1 VNETPSADGAALDRL
16 AGEGGSHDPLDQVT
30 DLDVAALSSR
40 AGVFRGTAAE
50 GIVRTNDRFAAIT
63 GLPVTVRGWDWLV
76 AVHAEDRDRLRRAI
90 EAACESG
97 ARSAFPIRM
106 QVHLGRVAPLRVE
119 VTGSPAADGT
129 FVFVAAVTADGRGA
143 RRRDARPAD
152 DDADPFRVLVDAMPV
167 AVAYAAAD
175 GTLEFANPRWE
186 ALTSS
191 GTRAHLAPAFTDPG
205 DEARIADA
213 LRSGEPW
220 RGVARVH
227 GRAVGVALAPVDG
240 DLGGGGVLTL
250 TEAAAGSDGT
260 TTADAP
266 VAAFAALL
274 DASLDYAAI
283 IERDGPLRYLNPAAR
298 KLFAIDDDADL
309 EGIELADFVA
319 FLHDRPEFVTSAR
332 DAVRESGVHV
342 AEGELLLTNGE
353 RRRVSMIMLALTDG
367 EGCHRATVCVARDG
381 TDLHDAE
388 QRVIERE
395 RWYRALVQHSADVVA
410 VLDPDLSVRFAS
422 PTCRDV
428 LGVEPDA
435 LAGHVRAELI
445 HAEDLDDLLASLQ
458 AVRAGATDRT
468 VRYRFLRPDGG
479 TRTVESKLSNRLDDP
494 VIRGIVINT
503 RDVTEAEEATR
514 ARDAS
519 EAALRTVVRSAP
531 AAIFAVD
538 RGGAIKLWNPAS
550 EELFGW
556 AADEVVGRRVPFLSH
571 RQMEMVRRHSDDLL
585 HGREIAGEVRFR
597 HRDGHPIIAAVSAAP
612 VRGADGAVT
621 EIVVVAVDVT
631 DRVRSDLDM
640 KRRAEF
646 DRFVAAWCR
655 DLVEAVPESID
666 ANTLAGLERLAEH
679 FGAQAAALHVR
690 DLTTPRFVWP
700 AGADVRV
707 DPDRIPAAGVFAID
721 DDHPRAG
728 WVIAGASDALGM
740 LLLAW
745 DAPPEV
751 TADDLTPLET
761 VGAALIGALDR
772 VGAEQAVRESDQRFR
787 ALAEY
792 STDFVV
798 VIGADLQLRDL
809 SPAAARFLG
818 MRVAD
823 RFDPTDSVLHV
834 DDQQRVTGEIATIL
848 ADPGARAVPMMARLR
863 RADGEYRWVEF
874 AASNL
879 LDEPTI
885 HGLVLNGRDVTER
898 REVDERLRASE
909 SRFRGLVQN
918 LAEGVTVLAADGSV
932 KYSSPS
938 AARMMG
944 FEVGHGTGRLG
955 LDFVV
960 EDDRERAA
968 EVVGR
973 AFTEPG
979 IQGPIALRIQA
990 ANGAIRVV
998 EALGH
1003 NRLDDPEVEGIVIT
1017 TRDIT
1022 ERVQAEEAVRR
1033 SDARLSALVQNLS
1046 DVITVVDPDG
1056 TIVYTSPAAK
1066 EVFGFVEGDASYVDP
1081 LARVHPDERD
1091 AVTAAF
1097 GEQLAGSSIEPVR
1110 FRLEA
1115 GDGEWHYVEAVAR
1128 DLTDEPSVGG
1138 IVVTTR
1144 DVTGRTRAELLV
1156 ADQAHVLTLIA
1167 RGSPLPVTLAAL
1179 CEVLERHV
1187 RGAVCGVLLVDR
1199 YRQILRLTAGPRVPV
1214 ELADACHD
1222 VPIAGTED
1230 VLGAT
1235 VSQGASA
1242 VVLDMAGDPRAH
1254 GLRDLARQ
1262 CGVGG
1267 VWTTPIF
1274 DSAGSGVLG
1283 ARVKF
1288 LHHAREPTTGE
1299 REVVQ
1304 MFAQTAAIAIERQAA
1319 EDLLAHRAN
1328 HDLLTGLP
1336 NRGLFVD
1343 FLGNALARAE
1353 RDGAGIAVLFLDVD
1367 RFKHVNDGLGHDA
1380 GDALLREIAQR
1391 LKDTVRPSDV
1401 VARFGGDEFTVLCAG
1416 LDAEQADDQARDVA
1430 RRLLGAIEHPLRLD
1444 GEDRRLSASL
1454 GIAMA
1459 GPASTPEGLL
1469 HDADAA
1475 MYEAKQRGKARF
1487 EVFDDQ
1493 MRSTLNARLDLE
1505 ARLERAIEREEFRLV
1520 VQPIVDLPS
1529 GRCVAAE
1536 ALLRWQDP
1544 DFGLVTPDAFI
1555 GLAEDTGLI
1564 IPIGEWAL
1572 AEACRT
1578 VARWDDI
1585 GLLAPEFTMAV
1596 NLSAR
1601 QVGQADLV
1609 ERVRAVI
1616 ADSGPTASRLCLE
1629 ITESV
1634 LMEES
1639 SVAAMHALKEL
1650 GVRLSIDDFGT
1661 GYSSLGYLKR
1671 FPVDSVKVDRSF
1683 VDGLGIEGEDSAIV
1697 AAVVSLGHALGL
1709 SVVAEGVETSG
1720 QLHALLGLGCDRAQG
1735 YWFSGPRTPKEFA
1748 GLLHTQPWVHATD
1761 ARAS

>member
-1 VNETPSADGAALDRL
+1 
-16 AGEGGSHDPLDQVT
+16 
-30 DLDVAALSSR
+30 
-40 AGVFRGTAAE
+40 
-50 GIVRTNDRFAAIT
+50 
-63 GLPVTVRGWDWLV
+63 
-76 AVHAEDRDRLRRAI
+76 
-90 EAACESG
+90 
-97 ARSAFPIRM
+97 
-106 QVHLGRVAPLRVE
+106 
-119 VTGSPAADGT
+119 
-129 FVFVAAVTADGRGA
+129 
-143 RRRDARPAD
+143 
-152 DDADPFRVLVDAMPV
+152 
-167 AVAYAAAD
+167 
-175 GTLEFANPRWE
+175 
-186 ALTSS
+186 
-191 GTRAHLAPAFTDPG
+191 
-205 DEARIADA
+205 
-213 LRSGEPW
+213 
-220 RGVARVH
+220 
-227 GRAVGVALAPVDG
+227 
-240 DLGGGGVLTL
+240 
-250 TEAAAGSDGT
+250 
-260 TTADAP
+260 
-266 VAAFAALL
+266 
-274 DASLDYAAI
+274 
-283 IERDGPLRYLNPAAR
+283 
-298 KLFAIDDDADL
+298 
-309 EGIELADFVA
+309 
-319 FLHDRPEFVTSAR
+319 
-332 DAVRESGVHV
+332 
-342 AEGELLLTNGE
+342 
-353 RRRVSMIMLALTDG
+353 
-367 EGCHRATVCVARDG
+367 
-381 TDLHDAE
+381 
-388 QRVIERE
+388 
-395 RWYRALVQHSADVVA
+395 
-410 VLDPDLSVRFAS
+410 
-422 PTCRDV
+422 
-428 LGVEPDA
+428 
-435 LAGHVRAELI
+435 
-445 HAEDLDDLLASLQ
+445 
-458 AVRAGATDRT
+458 
-468 VRYRFLRPDGG
+468 
-479 TRTVESKLSNRLDDP
+479 
-494 VIRGIVINT
+494 
-503 RDVTEAEEATR
+503 
-514 ARDAS
+514 
-519 EAALRTVVRSAP
+519 
-531 AAIFAVD
+531 
-538 RGGAIKLWNPAS
+538 
-550 EELFGW
+550 
-556 AADEVVGRRVPFLSH
+556 
-571 RQMEMVRRHSDDLL
+571 
-585 HGREIAGEVRFR
+585 
-597 HRDGHPIIAAVSAAP
+597 VSAAP
-612 VRGADGAVT
+612 VRGADGEVA

-631 DRVRSDLDM
+631 DRVRSDRERQ
-640 KRRAEF
+640 RRAEF
-646 DRFVAAWCR
+646 DRLVASLCR
-655 DLVEAVPESID
+655 DLVEAAPESID
-666 ANTLAGLERLAEH
+666 VRAMEGLERLAEH
-679 FGAQAAALHVR
+679 FGARAVALYVR
-690 DLTTPRFVWP
+690 DLAVPGFVWP
-700 AGADVRV
+700 VGADVPV
-707 DPDRIPAAGVFAID
+707 DAASIPGGGVFARD
-721 DDHPRAG
+721 DEAEPLAG
-728 WVIAGASDALGM
+728 WVIAGANGPLGM
-740 LLLAW
+740 VALVW
-745 DAPPEV
+745 DEPPDLR
-751 TADDLTPLET
+751 ADDLAPLET
-761 VGAALIGALDR
+761 VGAALIGAVDR
-772 VGAEQAVRESDQRFR
+772 VRAEQAVRASDLRFR

-798 VIGADLQLRDL
+798 VIGADLQLQYL

-818 MRVAD
+818 MSVAD
-823 RFDPTDSVLHV
+823 RFDPTDSVLHA
-834 DDQQRVTGEIATIL
+834 DDQQRVTHQIAAIL
-848 ADPGARAVPMMARLR
+848 GDPEARAVPMLARLR
-863 RADGEYRWVEF
+863 RADGVYRRVEF
-874 AASNL
+874 AVSNL
-879 LDEPTI
+879 LAEPTI
-885 HGLVLNGRDVTER
+885 HGLVLNGRDITEQ

-938 AARMMG
+938 ASRMMG
-944 FEVGHGTGRLG
+944 FELGHGMGKVG

-960 EDDRERAA
+960 DEDRERAA

-973 AFTEPG
+973 AFSEPG
-979 IQGPIALRIQA
+979 IQGPISLRVHA
-990 ANGAIRVV
+990 ANGAVRVV

-1022 ERVQAEEAVRR
+1022 ERVQAEEAVRH

-1056 TIVYTSPAAK
+1056 HIIYTSPAAA
-1066 EVFGFVEGDASYVDP
+1066 EVFGFIEGDTSYVDP

-1115 GDGEWHYVEAVAR
+1115 GDGEWRYVEAVAR
-1128 DLTDEPSVGG
+1128 DMTHDPAVGG

-1156 ADQAHVLTLIA
+1156 ANQAHVLTLIA
-1167 RGSPLPVTLAAL
+1167 RGSPLPVTLSAL
-1179 CEVLERHV
+1179 CEVLDRHV
-1187 RGAVCGVLLVDR
+1187 RGAACGVLLVDQ
-1199 YRQILRLTAGPRVPV
+1199 YRQILRLSAGPRVAV

-1222 VPIAGTED
+1222 VAIAGTED

-1242 VVLDMAGDPRAH
+1242 VVLDVARDPRAEA
-1254 GLRDLARQ
+1254 LRAVADQ

-1267 VWTTPIF
+1267 IWTTPIF
-1274 DSAGSGVLG
+1274 DTDGSGVLG
-1283 ARVKF
+1283 AVVTF
-1288 LHHAREPTTGE
+1288 LDHAREPAAGE

-1343 FLGNALARAE
+1343 FLGNALARSE

-1380 GDALLREIAQR
+1380 GDVLLREIAQR
-1391 LKDTVRPSDV
+1391 LQRTVRPSDV

-1416 LDAEQADDQARDVA
+1416 LDPLQAEVQASELA
-1430 RRLLGAIEHPLRLD
+1430 RRLLEAIERPLDLD

-1459 GPASTPEGLL
+1459 SPASTPEGLL

-1487 EVFDDQ
+1487 EIFDDE
-1493 MRSTLNARLDLE
+1493 MRSTLHARLDLE
-1505 ARLERAIEREEFRLV
+1505 ARLERAIERDEFRLV
-1520 VQPIVDLPS
+1520 VQPIVDLPT

-1544 DFGLVTPDAFI
+1544 EFGLVTPDAFI

-1578 VARWDDI
+1578 VAQWDEI

-1609 ERVRAVI
+1609 ERVRSVI
-1616 ADSGPTASRLCLE
+1616 ERSGPTASRLCLE

-1639 SVAAMHALKEL
+1639 SVAAMTALKAL

-1720 QLHALLGLGCDRAQG
+1720 QLHELLALGCDRAQG
-1735 YWFSGPRTPKEFA
+1735 YWFSGPRTPTEFS
-1748 GLLHTQPWVHATD
+1748 GLLHTQPWVHATT